1 MLIALQEATRSW
13 DKEGAYVRIAK
24 EDILVRIAQTV
35 NLNEIIVKGS
45 YVRLKENNSEVQRSW
60 HCC

>member
-13 DKEGAYVRIAK
+13 DKEGPYVRIAK